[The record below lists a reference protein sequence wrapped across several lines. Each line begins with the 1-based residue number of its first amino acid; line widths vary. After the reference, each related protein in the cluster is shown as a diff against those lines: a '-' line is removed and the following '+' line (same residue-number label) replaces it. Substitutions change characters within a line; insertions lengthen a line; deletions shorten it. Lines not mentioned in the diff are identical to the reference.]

1 MEETINQGGR
11 YISDA
16 LAGLDMDYTQ
26 QQSVLDTLSNRI
38 LDFQSPDLTGIESSI
53 GDVLLQMEQGP
64 DVDEAF
70 GVVARSM
77 GFNTADEYFAWLGE
91 QRGLTRADMQGLTPE
106 ERTEYERLARV
117 SMAQQERA
125 AQNQLE
131 AVFANTG
138 SAIQYMAA
146 ADEANAQLV
155 NTRNQYAFQQM
166 NQDIAL
172 KSQELD
178 RAMNQYNQAVETGAM
193 TALEYMQIRETG
205 YYNLLDGYFGNANLL
220 MQEAEMDLAAL
231 NSQFTAVYNSMMIQT
246 GINQGILDT
255 VNTAYETSMAPMM
268 DSLNA
273 MLVKENLGA
282 QDVETVFGFL
292 GLIIDAI
299 GLFVPGGG

>member
-1 MEETINQGGR
+1 
-11 YISDA
+11 
-16 LAGLDMDYTQ
+16 
-26 QQSVLDTLSNRI
+26 
-38 LDFQSPDLTGIESSI
+38 
-53 GDVLLQMEQGP
+53 
-64 DVDEAF
+64 
-70 GVVARSM
+70 
-77 GFNTADEYFAWLGE
+77 
-91 QRGLTRADMQGLTPE
+91 MQGLTPE